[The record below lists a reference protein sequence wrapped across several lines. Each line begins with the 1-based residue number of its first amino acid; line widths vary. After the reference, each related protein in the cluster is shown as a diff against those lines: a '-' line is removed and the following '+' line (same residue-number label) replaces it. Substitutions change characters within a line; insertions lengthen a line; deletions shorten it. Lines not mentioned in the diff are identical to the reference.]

1 MNLNESFEQ
10 LHDNLKLDPDE
21 LAAAQDLHNRLG
33 DHLVACGIAKR
44 TRLQGSLARGT
55 MRAPLKDIDKIIEL
69 SDDVAAEVDGPGGP
83 VSAMAR
89 IAASL
94 ASFEEACTVEFGTH
108 ALQITVAGFTFMF
121 DAVPAIHSEDCA
133 PPLLRIA
140 NTDDDAW
147 DPSNAYRLIDTIA
160 ERNQKLDGV
169 FIHQVRMVKQ
179 AAAASE
185 LEIPGIHIEAFAYQA
200 LHKKHAHPKAV
211 ARVLK
216 KAADMLTG
224 HYNDPTGEDQI
235 SDRLDPNEK
244 ELARAGFADLADR
257 AERAVEAASGGD
269 ERSALG
275 IWSEVFGDPFPE
287 PESYADFL
295 KSLSFGF
302 GVGNAGQPT
311 AERAA
316 TRTRAW
322 APPEQS

>member
-1 MNLNESFEQ
+1 MNLNEAFEQ
-10 LHDNLKLDPDE
+10 LHNNLKLDPDE
-21 LAAAQDLHNRLG
+21 LAAARDLHNRLG

-69 SDDVAAEVDGPGGP
+69 SDDIAAELDRPGGP
-83 VSAMAR
+83 ALAMAR

-94 ASFEEACTVEFGTH
+94 ASFEEACTVDFGTH
-108 ALQITVAGFTFMF
+108 ALQITVAGFTFTF

-147 DPSNAYRLIDTIA
+147 EASNAYRLIETIA

-179 AAAASE
+179 AAAACD
-185 LEIPGIHIEAFAYQA
+185 LDIPGIHIEAFAYQA
-200 LHKKHAHPKAV
+200 LHKKHTHPTAV
-211 ARVLK
+211 GLVFT
-216 KAADMLTG
+216 KAAEMLAG
-224 HYNDPTGEDQI
+224 DYNDPTGEDQI
-235 SDRLDPNEK
+235 SDRLGPNEK
-244 ELARAGFADLADR
+244 ERARDGFADLADR
-257 AERAVEAASGGD
+257 AERAVEAASTGD
-269 ERSALG
+269 ERKALG
-275 IWSEVFGDPFPE
+275 IWAEVFGDPFPE

-295 KSLSFGF
+295 KSLSFGC
-302 GVGNAGQPT
+302 GVDKAGQPT
-311 AERAA
+311 AEDAA

-322 APPEQS
+322 APQRL